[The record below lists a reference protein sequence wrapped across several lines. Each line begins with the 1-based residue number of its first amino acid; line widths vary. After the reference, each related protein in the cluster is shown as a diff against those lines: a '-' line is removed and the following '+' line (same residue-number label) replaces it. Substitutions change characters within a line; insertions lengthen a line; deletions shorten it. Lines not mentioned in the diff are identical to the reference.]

1 MSTRD
6 FIEKDY
12 YAALGVPKDA
22 GAAAIKKAYRKLA
35 TELHPDKNP
44 GNSEAEARFKEVSE
58 AYDVL
63 SDAKRRGEYDEAR
76 RLFGAGGRAGVSP
89 AASPAGAAAR
99 RSTSATCSVA
109 PAARAAARRAGASA
123 TCSAACS
130 AGPAGTARS
139 RSQAASGPARGQDV
153 ETEATLS
160 FEEAVLGVTVPL
172 RMQSPGTC
180 PTCKGSGAKP
190 GTSPHTC
197 PVCQGAGVTSRSQG
211 AFAFSEPCRNCRGT
225 GSVVDDP
232 CPTCAGNGV
241 TTQTR
246 TITVRIPAG
255 VKDGQRIRL
264 AGKGAPGRRGGPA
277 GDLFVVVH
285 VSEHTLFGR
294 KGDDLTLT
302 VPITF
307 AEASLGTTLTVPT
320 LDGSVSLK
328 VPAGTASGR
337 TLRVRGHGVP
347 GKGTRGDLLVTL
359 DVAVPVRLTPA
370 SARSSRPWPR
380 RWTRI
385 RGRRSPRRCRREASD
400 EQPRPG
406 RTPSG
411 PWPRMLRSS

>member
-1 MSTRD
+1 VSTRD

-12 YAALGVPKDA
+12 YGALGVPQNADA
-22 GAAAIKKAYRKLA
+22 AEIKKAYRKLA
-35 TELHPDKNP
+35 RDLHPDKNP
-44 GNSEAEARFKEVSE
+44 GNAEAETRFKEVSE

-63 SDAKRRGEYDEAR
+63 SDTKRRGEYDEAR
-76 RLFGAGGRAGVSP
+76 RLFGAGGAGARAGFP
-89 AASPAGAAAR
+89 GGFPGAGGGQTFDFGDLFGGAGGTTAGA
-99 RSTSATCSVA
+99 
-109 PAARAAARRAGASA
+109 PGGAG
-123 TCSAACS
+123 
-130 AGPAGTARS
+130 GLGDLLGGLFGGGAGTARARS
-139 RSQAASGPARGQDV
+139 RAASGPARGQDV

-180 PTCKGSGAKP
+180 PTCSGSGAKP

-225 GSVVDDP
+225 GQVVDDP
-232 CPTCAGNGV
+232 CPTCGGNGI

-264 AGKGAPGRRGGPA
+264 AGKGAPGRRGGPP

-285 VSEHTLFGR
+285 VAEHELFGR

-320 LDGSVSLK
+320 LDGTVSLK

-337 TLRVRGHGVP
+337 TLRVRGRGVP
-347 GKGTRGDLLVTL
+347 GKRSSGDLLVTVE
-359 DVAVPVRLTPA
+359 VAVPARLTPEQ
-370 SARSSRPWPR
+370 
-380 RWTRI
+380 
-385 RGRRSPRRCRREASD
+385 RELLEKLAAAMAED
-400 EQPRPG
+400 PRPQITAAVHRG
-406 RTPSG
+406 GVT
-411 PWPRMLRSS
+411 

>member
-12 YAALGVPKDA
+12 YAALGVPRDA
-22 GAAAIKKAYRKLA
+22 DAAAVKKAYRKLA

-44 GNSEAEARFKEVSE
+44 NNAEAEARFKDVSE

-63 SDAKRRGEYDEAR
+63 SDSKRRAEYDEAR
-76 RLFGAGGRAGVSP
+76 RLFGGGRPGGFPGGAGGGQQFDLGDLFGGAGGP
-89 AASPAGAAAR
+89 GAAGR
-99 RSTSATCSVA
+99 G
-109 PAARAAARRAGASA
+109 AGGLGDLLGGLFGGA
-123 TCSAACS
+123 
-130 AGPAGTARS
+130 AGTARG

-180 PTCKGSGAKP
+180 PTCAGSGARP

-225 GSVVDDP
+225 GQVVDDP
-232 CPTCAGNGV
+232 CPTCVGNGV

-246 TITVRIPAG
+246 TITVRIPPG

-264 AGKGAPGRRGGPA
+264 PGKGAPGRRGGPA

-285 VSEHTLFGR
+285 VSEHALFGR
-294 KGDDLTLT
+294 KGEDLTLT
-302 VPITF
+302 VPLTF

-320 LDGSVSLK
+320 LDGNVSVK
-328 VPAGTASGR
+328 VPAGTSSGR
-337 TLRVRGHGVP
+337 TLRVRGRGIK
-347 GKGTRGDLLVTL
+347 GKGRAGDLLVTL
-359 DVAVPVRLTPA
+359 EVAVPVRVTAAQRKVIETLA
-370 SARSSRPWPR
+370 
-380 RWTRI
+380 
-385 RGRRSPRRCRREASD
+385 EEMD
-400 EQPRPG
+400 EDPRPQITAAVQAG
-406 RTPSG
+406 AQA
-411 PWPRMLRSS
+411 

>member
-22 GAAAIKKAYRKLA
+22 DAAAIKKAYRKLA
-35 TELHPDKNP
+35 RDLHPDKNP
-44 GNSEAEARFKEVSE
+44 GNADAETRFKEVSE

-63 SDAKRRGEYDEAR
+63 SDAKRRAEYDEAR
-76 RLFGAGGRAGVSP
+76 RLFGAGARGGFPGGFPGGGAGGFPGGSQP
-89 AASPAGAAAR
+89 FDLGDLF
-99 RSTSATCSVA
+99 
-109 PAARAAARRAGASA
+109 G
-123 TCSAACS
+123 
-130 AGPAGTARS
+130 GAGTAAGGRGTGGLGDLLGGLFGGGG
-139 RSQAASGPARGQDV
+139 AATARGRGTAAGPARGQDV

-180 PTCKGSGAKP
+180 PTCAGSGARP

-197 PVCQGAGVTSRSQG
+197 PVCAGAGVTSRSQG

-225 GSVVDDP
+225 GRVVDDP
-232 CPTCAGNGV
+232 CPTCTGSGI

-264 AGKGAPGRRGGPA
+264 PGKGAPGRRGGPA

-285 VSEHTLFGR
+285 VSEHPLFGR

-307 AEASLGTTLTVPT
+307 VEATLGTTLTVPT
-320 LDGSVSLK
+320 LEGSVSLK

-337 TLRVRGHGVP
+337 TLRVRGRGVP
-347 GKGTRGDLLVTL
+347 GKGRAGDLLVTVE
-359 DVAVPVRLTPA
+359 VAVPVRLTPDQRA
-370 SARSSRPWPR
+370 LLEKLAV
-380 RWTRI
+380 
-385 RGRRSPRRCRREASD
+385 EMD
-400 EQPRPG
+400 EDPRPQITAAVREG
-406 RTPSG
+406 GAR
-411 PWPRMLRSS
+411 

>member
-22 GAAAIKKAYRKLA
+22 DATAIKKAYRKLA
-35 TELHPDKNP
+35 QELHPDKNP
-44 GNSEAEARFKEVSE
+44 GNTEAEARFKDVSE

-63 SDAKRRGEYDEAR
+63 SDTKRRTEYDEAR
-76 RLFGAGGRAGVSP
+76 RLFGGGGRPGGFPGGFPGGGGQPFDVGDLFGAAGGAGGRGAGGLGDILGGLFG
-89 AASPAGAAAR
+89 GAAGG
-99 RSTSATCSVA
+99 
-109 PAARAAARRAGASA
+109 ARA
-123 TCSAACS
+123 
-130 AGPAGTARS
+130 

-160 FEEAVLGVTVPL
+160 FDEAALGVTVPL

-180 PTCKGSGAKP
+180 PTCNGSGARP

-285 VSEHTLFGR
+285 VSEHPLFGR
-294 KGDDLTLT
+294 KGDDLMLT

-307 AEASLGTTLTVPT
+307 AEAALGTTVTVPT

-337 TLRVRGHGVP
+337 TLRVRGRGVH
-347 GKGTRGDLLVTL
+347 GKGRSGDLLVTL
-359 DVAVPVRLTPA
+359 EVAVPVKLTPA
-370 SARSSRPWPR
+370 QRKVIESLA
-380 RWTRI
+380 
-385 RGRRSPRRCRREASD
+385 EEMD
-400 EQPRPG
+400 EDPRPQITAALQAAG
-406 RTPSG
+406 EQ
-411 PWPRMLRSS
+411 

>member
-22 GAAAIKKAYRKLA
+22 GAAAIKKAYRQLA
-35 TELHPDKNP
+35 RDLHPDKNP
-44 GNSEAEARFKEVSE
+44 GNADAEARFKEVSE

-63 SDAKRRGEYDEAR
+63 SDPKRRGEYDEAR
-76 RLFGAGGRAGVSP
+76 RLFGGGGRPGGFPGGFPGGGGGQPFDVSDLFGAAGSAGGRGAGGLGDLLGGLFG
-89 AASPAGAAAR
+89 GAAGGG
-99 RSTSATCSVA
+99 
-109 PAARAAARRAGASA
+109 ARA
-123 TCSAACS
+123 
-130 AGPAGTARS
+130 

-160 FEEAVLGVTVPL
+160 FEEAALGVTVPL

-180 PTCKGSGAKP
+180 PTCAGSGARP

-232 CPTCAGNGV
+232 CPTCSGSGV

-294 KGDDLTLT
+294 KGEDLTLT

-307 AEASLGTTLTVPT
+307 AEASLGTTVTVPT
-320 LDGSVSLK
+320 LNGNVSLK

-337 TLRVRGHGVP
+337 TLRVRGRGVP
-347 GKGTRGDLLVTL
+347 GRGKAGDLLVTL
-359 DVAVPVRLTPA
+359 EVAVPVKLTPA
-370 SARSSRPWPR
+370 QRKVIETLA
-380 RWTRI
+380 
-385 RGRRSPRRCRREASD
+385 EEMHED
-400 EQPRPG
+400 PRPQITAAVQTG
-406 RTPSG
+406 GER
-411 PWPRMLRSS
+411 

>member
-1 MSTRD
+1 VSTRD

-12 YAALGVPKDA
+12 YAALGVPQDA
-22 GAAAIKKAYRKLA
+22 DASAIKKAYRQLA
-35 TELHPDKNP
+35 RDLHPDKNP
-44 GNSEAEARFKEVSE
+44 GNTEAESRFKEVSE

-63 SDAKRRGEYDEAR
+63 SDPKRRGEYDEAR
-76 RLFGAGGRAGVSP
+76 RLFGAGSGRGFPGGFPGGGTGGFPGGGQPFDLGDLFGQASAGG
-89 AASPAGAAAR
+89 AGRTGAGGLGDILGGLFGGGAAGGR
-99 RSTSATCSVA
+99 TRTT
-109 PAARAAARRAGASA
+109 AAGS
-123 TCSAACS
+123 
-130 AGPAGTARS
+130 
-139 RSQAASGPARGQDV
+139 ARGQDV

-180 PTCKGSGAKP
+180 PTCHGNGAKP
-190 GTSPHTC
+190 GTTPHTC

-225 GSVVDDP
+225 GQVVDDP
-232 CPTCAGNGV
+232 CPTCGGNGI

-264 AGKGAPGRRGGPA
+264 AGKGAPGRRGGPP

-285 VSEHTLFGR
+285 VAEHELFGR

-320 LDGSVSLK
+320 LDGTVSLK

-337 TLRVRGHGVP
+337 TLRVRGRGVP
-347 GKGTRGDLLVTL
+347 GKRSSGDLLVTVE
-359 DVAVPVRLTPA
+359 VAVPARLTPEQ
-370 SARSSRPWPR
+370 
-380 RWTRI
+380 
-385 RGRRSPRRCRREASD
+385 RELLEKLAAAMAED
-400 EQPRPG
+400 PRPQITAAVHRRG
-406 RTPSG
+406 VT
-411 PWPRMLRSS
+411 